1 MKHRIAAFAANVKR
15 YQERVDRFRQ
25 NKMFQNNQRQFYR
38 EMNQEGETCDDDQP
52 DAEELKKF
60 WGDIWSALA
69 DHNRDVKWLLQRK
82 SMLQNRRR

>member
-1 MKHRIAAFAANVKR
+1 
-15 YQERVDRFRQ
+15 
-25 NKMFQNNQRQFYR
+25 
-38 EMNQEGETCDDDQP
+38 MNQEGETCDDDQP